1 MPSAFRLSQTLA
13 AMRFFVVVLCF
24 MVIFAASASDG
35 LEPIY
40 KVPVKIPPDSCMGE
54 TFTCAVTLEFVV
66 LPDGTVSDVSIK
78 DSSTDRACDRQT
90 RDTVA
95 KWRYPLRSTS
105 VRLVRRI
112 DSYSCPLRPRAAN
125 NSFKPKPLRGS
136 D

>member
-1 MPSAFRLSQTLA
+1 
-13 AMRFFVVVLCF
+13 MRIIGLVLCL
-24 MVIFAASASDG
+24 MATFAASASDG

-40 KVPVKIPPDSCMGE
+40 KVPVSIPPDSCMGE

-78 DSSTDRACDRQT
+78 ESSKNRACDRQT

-95 KWRYPLRSTS
+95 KWRYPPRSTS
-105 VRLVRRI
+105 VRLIKRI

-125 NSFKPKPLRGS
+125 NSFKPNPHRGGA
-136 D
+136 